1 MDYRQL
7 GQTDMRVSA
16 IGVGGYPFGPPL
28 LGQAE
33 CTAVVNAAIEHGI
46 NFFDTS
52 DVYGQ
57 GQSEDLLGVALQG
70 KRDSIYLS
78 TKFNLRNLNGQTP
91 RQRILARAEEALR
104 KLKTNHIDLFQVHYA
119 SPEVPHE
126 ELLGPLNDLVT
137 QGKVRYIGNCN
148 TSAWRTLEE
157 FGGSERNGWARF
169 QSTQNHYSLLYRH
182 AELELLPFCHKYQF
196 SLIAYFPLGGGW
208 LTGTYRPGQPPPP
221 GSRADKVPTGIVTRL
236 RSERVD
242 RLVPRL
248 EAFAGEHGHTVV
260 ELAIAWVLS
269 HPEVGVALTGFDRPE
284 HVAANVPGADWKLT
298 PEERAEL
305 DDITSLWSG
314 IDAATESFGGP
325 AARPNVR

>member
-33 CTAVVNAAIEHGI
+33 CTAVVDAAIEHGI

-57 GQSEDLLGVALQG
+57 GQSEDLLGVALEG
-70 KRDSIYLS
+70 KRDQIYLS
-78 TKFNLRNLNGQTP
+78 TKFNLRNLNGQSP
-91 RQRILARAEEALR
+91 RDRIFGRAEEALR
-104 KLKTNHIDLFQVHYA
+104 KLKTDHIDLFQVHYA
-119 SPEVPHE
+119 SPSVPHE
-126 ELLGPLNDLVT
+126 ELIGPLNELVE

-157 FGGSERNGWARF
+157 FQVSEQRGWARF

-182 AELELLPFCHKYQF
+182 AELELMPFCNKYGF

-208 LTGTYRPGQPPPP
+208 LTGTYRPGQPPPA

-242 RLVPRL
+242 SIVPKL
-248 EAFAGEHGHTVV
+248 EAWAGEHGHTIN

-269 HPEVGVALTGFDRPE
+269 HPEVAVSLTGFDRPE
-284 HVAANVPGADWKLT
+284 HVAANAPGADWKLT
-298 PEERAEL
+298 DDERAEL
-305 DDITSLWSG
+305 DAITSWWSG
-314 IDAATESFGGP
+314 ADAATESAEP
-325 AARPNVR
+325 PARPNV